1 MQQNEYT
8 HNLNAIRVERLL
20 SLISGG
26 ALLSYGLVNRKP
38 STVPFAIVG
47 GGLVYHAVRGNR
59 VNFPEEWD
67 STKGEPTSA
76 SVPYGH
82 GICVEESVTI
92 AKFPEELYRFWRDLE
107 NLPRFMSHVKSVRV
121 IDSTHSHWI
130 AQAPAGMQVEWD
142 AEIINDIPNE
152 LIGWRSMPGSDI
164 PNAGSVHFTPAPG
177 GRGTQVKVEL
187 EYSPPG
193 GKLGAAFAKL
203 FGEDPSQTVSQDLH
217 HLKELMEAG
226 EVPTIEGQPHG
237 SRNVLSKFAGSK
249 LREPNPTE
257 EVPSVIEIEVIEK

>member
-1 MQQNEYT
+1 MQMNEYT
-8 HNLNAIRVERLL
+8 QNLNAVRVERLL

-38 STVPFAIVG
+38 ATLPLAIVG

-59 VNFPEEWD
+59 VNLPDELD
-67 STKGEPTSA
+67 STKGVPTSA
-76 SVPYGH
+76 SVPYGL

-92 AKFPEELYRFWRDLE
+92 NKTPEEMYRFWRDLE
-107 NLPRFMSHVKSVRV
+107 NLPRFMSHLKSVRV
-121 IDSTHSHWI
+121 IDSTHSRWV
-130 AQAPAGMQVEWD
+130 ARAPAGMQVEWD

-152 LIGWRSMPGSDI
+152 LIAWRSLPNSDI

-193 GKLGAAFAKL
+193 GKIGAAFAKL

-237 SRNVLSKFAGSK
+237 SRNVLRKFAGSRQ
-249 LREPNPTE
+249 RELDLTE